1 MQQLQMRG
9 GCGQH
14 GLVQAGS
21 SHHRLVLARC
31 TRDGDNLAS
40 EFARFLVVK
49 GDAQHQVGGGTPFLR
64 AVASAMHMKDR
75 PMNGR
80 SLHMLASSHHTTEE
94 KFMQRICPPSV
105 VNMLWPLAVQSV
117 IGPSPLLPP
126 HAAVAAQLAA
136 LQRPDYPDPGS
147 GVMTCWRF
155 AKPADTARPV
165 SKAVCGLHQLAC
177 TRVICPLMHK
187 HINGHISG
195 AVHSWEAGGRCL
207 DLQQFSALL
216 HAPPYNVLLG
226 CDEWKAASPVAFT
239 PSRSGS
245 RAVQAVHIRAPAAP
259 APLPPAPLPPPPPAL
274 ATPPAK
280 LPHPAQAPEHPVPAP
295 ASEQGMAPQ
304 LGSGGGQCLHSSQEA
319 QGGGSAAEGGA
330 SDQDTAQAMPRPC
343 AATKAALP
351 TLPGSEEPGQVSPPH
366 PPGAA
371 GSAGQSDIGVG
382 SSRVEG
388 GKTGETRAGAA
399 GQSVVGRSQSV
410 VPAGLGVAAERL
422 RQYTFSFCL
431 EQVEQGPQKGIWY
444 TVGVRVGDY
453 SV

>member
-9 GCGQH
+9 SCWQH

-49 GDAQHQVGGGTPFLR
+49 GDAQH
-64 AVASAMHMKDR
+64 
-75 PMNGR
+75 
-80 SLHMLASSHHTTEE
+80 
-94 KFMQRICPPSV
+94 
-105 VNMLWPLAVQSV
+105 QSV

-155 AKPADTARPV
+155 AKPADAARPV
-165 SKAVCGLHQLAC
+165 SKAIPAC
-177 TRVICPLMHK
+177 APCAIACVHGIQ
-187 HINGHISG
+187 GHISG

-259 APLPPAPLPPPPPAL
+259 ATLPPAPLPPPLPTL
-274 ATPPAK
+274 ATLPAK

-295 ASEQGMAPQ
+295 ASQQGLAPQ
-304 LGSGGGQCLHSSQEA
+304 LGSGGGQCLPSSQEA
-319 QGGGSAAEGGA
+319 QEGGSAAEGGA
-330 SDQDTAQAMPRPC
+330 SDQGTAQAMPRPC
-343 AATKAALP
+343 AATTAALP
-351 TLPGSEEPGQVSPPH
+351 TLSDSEEPGQVSPPP

-399 GQSVVGRSQSV
+399 GQSVVGRSQPV